1 MIPKI
6 VHLCFGMTADFG
18 GKPWSLVH
26 HACVKSMAERIKP
39 GLINFYYA
47 YEPRGPWWELT
58 RPLLTLERIEP
69 PTSVFGN
76 PLVHPAHRADIV
88 RLEKLIEH
96 GGMYLDCDV
105 FVERSFDELLGHQCV
120 LGQQDVG
127 ERTGLCNGVILA
139 EKNARF
145 LRRWYE
151 TYRTFRSKGR
161 DDFWSEHSVRMPARL
176 AQEDSSDLT
185 ILDNRAFHW
194 PLFYPDHL
202 ELTFAST
209 RPIDAPAAFAHHLWE
224 SIAWDKYLDGLTVR
238 HVRAQDTNFH
248 RWVRPL
254 LADLPDDFA
263 AEPVWRGAQR
273 ATRRAIRQ
281 LDEAAEPV
289 RRAARAIARRT
300 LKRVKN
306 PAR

>member
-6 VHLCFGMTADFG
+6 VHLCFGMTPDFG

-26 HACVKSMAERIKP
+26 HACVKSMAERLKP
-39 GLINFYYA
+39 DLINFYYT
-47 YEPRGPWWELT
+47 YEPSGPWWELT
-58 RPLLTLERIEP
+58 RPLLSLVPIEP
-69 PTSVFGN
+69 PTSIFGN

-96 GGMYLDCDV
+96 GGVYLDCDV

-120 LGQQDVG
+120 LGQQDQG

-145 LRRWYE
+145 LRRWHE

-161 DDFWSEHSVRMPARL
+161 DDFWSEHSVRVPARL
-176 AQEDSSDLT
+176 AKEDASDLT

-202 ELTFAST
+202 ELTFRLDPT
-209 RPIDAPAAFAHHLWE
+209 YRCAA
-224 SIAWDKYLDGLTVR
+224 G
-238 HVRAQDTNFH
+238 VRASSLGIDRLGQVS
-248 RWVRPL
+248 RRPDGEPRAHAGHEFSPL
-254 LADLPDDFA
+254 GAAAD
-263 AEPVWRGAQR
+263 RG
-273 ATRRAIRQ
+273 
-281 LDEAAEPV
+281 
-289 RRAARAIARRT
+289 
-300 LKRVKN
+300 